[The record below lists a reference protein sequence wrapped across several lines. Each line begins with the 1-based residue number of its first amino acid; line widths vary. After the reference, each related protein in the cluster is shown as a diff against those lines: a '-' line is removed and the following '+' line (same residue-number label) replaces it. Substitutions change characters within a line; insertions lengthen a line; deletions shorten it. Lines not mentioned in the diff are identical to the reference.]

1 MNPREQQDKLA
12 FFAACGKAVARSIS
26 VGFNQACIRALQT
39 QKAKSA
45 RVAFR
50 QESRYF
56 AVDFIMKIAHLVC
69 VWLHSQHELVW
80 SWLLSRHLATHHLRQ
95 ISNPST
101 HAIFEILLLS
111 HVAVVDR

>member
-1 MNPREQQDKLA
+1 MYLGPVDCQSYWDPRNASLTNRIDWSFQELVSQFLWRMNPREQQDKLA

-50 QESRYF
+50 QGSRYF
-56 AVDFIMKIAHLVC
+56 AVDFIMKIAHLV
-69 VWLHSQHELVW
+69 
-80 SWLLSRHLATHHLRQ
+80 
-95 ISNPST
+95 
-101 HAIFEILLLS
+101 
-111 HVAVVDR
+111 